1 MDKLPDCNASIFHLS
16 HENQKNDWD
25 QTPKHNCHTIRR
37 PAQLTTIGYVQANS
51 RSWWSLKRLVHQWT
65 NILDMLTQH
74 DLKCVYNCHN
84 VNLKQRLVFFSQPFS
99 LPHYG
104 QSENILYFQI
114 CYMGFASIWRPTI
127 HEEFSDRRSIRT
139 IEQCG
144 FEDALKLLKRGYTH
158 LQPWF
163 FIGFAGVFNHLITWG
178 GPSCM
183 CIYYI

>member
-84 VNLKQRLVFFSQPFS
+84 VNLKQRLVFFPNPSACHTMDKVKIFCTS
-99 LPHYG
+99 KSATWVSRRYG
-104 QSENILYFQI
+104 DQRYTRNSPTVDQSEPSSNVASKMLWSYSSEVIPIYNH
-114 CYMGFASIWRPTI
+114 GFS
-127 HEEFSDRRSIRT
+127 
-139 IEQCG
+139 
-144 FEDALKLLKRGYTH
+144 
-158 LQPWF
+158 
-163 FIGFAGVFNHLITWG
+163 
-178 GPSCM
+178 
-183 CIYYI
+183 